1 MIFLFW
7 DVVVGSFKH
16 FRSEHFL
23 LYIKWTLSYFTIK
36 AVVVARGT
44 KLPFGIFRWTICRDQ
59 KLEPWRFYRCTAKI
73 VQRQIY
79 CQCGCHRSH
88 SLLKMALFY
97 FIFLPPF
104 LFLVNYSISKIQS
117 FYFYF
122 IYIYMFSFF
131 YIITYEN

>member
-88 SLLKMALFY
+88 SLLKMAFFFFFFY
-97 FIFLPPF
+97 LPSCSWSIILYQRFKVFIFTL
-104 LFLVNYSISKIQS
+104 Y
-117 FYFYF
+117 
-122 IYIYMFSFF
+122 IYIYVFF
-131 YIITYEN
+131 FLYYNLP